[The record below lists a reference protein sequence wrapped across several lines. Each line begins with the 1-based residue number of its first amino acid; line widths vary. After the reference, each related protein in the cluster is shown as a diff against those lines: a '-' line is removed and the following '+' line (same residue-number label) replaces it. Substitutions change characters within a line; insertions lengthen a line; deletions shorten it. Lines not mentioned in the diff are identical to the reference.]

1 MICYTKNH
9 IFMGFRGKIF
19 YFDISKDIMSRFDD
33 ELLYGRKEKI
43 KITSDRLKTFKLD
56 PKYSFK
62 GFIEAGK
69 NKHDTSDIIMIVEN

>member
-1 MICYTKNH
+1 MRK
-9 IFMGFRGKIF
+9 
-19 YFDISKDIMSRFDD
+19 FDD
-33 ELLYGRKEKI
+33 ENLFGKREKI

-56 PKYSFK
+56 PKYNFK

>member
-1 MICYTKNH
+1 
-9 IFMGFRGKIF
+9 MGFRGKIF
-19 YFDISKDIMSRFDD
+19 YFDISRDIMRRFDD
-33 ELLYGRKEKI
+33 ENSHGKKEKI

-56 PKYSFK
+56 PKYNFK

>member
-1 MICYTKNH
+1 
-9 IFMGFRGKIF
+9 MGFKGKIF
-19 YFDISKDIMSRFDD
+19 YFDISRDIMRKFDD
-33 ELLYGRKEKI
+33 ENLFGKKEKI

-56 PKYSFK
+56 PKYNFK